1 MKKTIASLFGS
12 INVAAIIAASAPLA
26 LTLPSAPAMAQAS
39 VSMHCVSAVRHSA
52 VPAIPGSGGINPMF
66 GGVYSMLNQATGPV
80 TKLVTAPTV
89 TGPTGLGQVCQNEA
103 KANYIANK
111 GWSDPAQYCAR
122 TPDGK
127 KHKVEILAILTEI
140 GGPFIGHVGGYNL
153 VAGYTVTCAGPINV
167 TPLTVPVV
175 VP

>member
-1 MKKTIASLFGS
+1 MGKNLKVFLNSVNA
-12 INVAAIIAASAPLA
+12 VALIAASATFA
-26 LTLPSAPAMAQAS
+26 VALPSAPAIAQTS
-39 VSMHCVSAVRHSA
+39 VSMHCVSAVRHQA

-80 TKLVTAPTV
+80 TQVVTGTSV
-89 TGPTGLGQVCQNEA
+89 TGPTGLGQLCQNAA

-127 KHKVEILAILTEI
+127 THKVEILAILTEI
-140 GGPFIGHVGGYNL
+140 GGPFIGHQGGYNL

-167 TPLTVPVV
+167 VQLATPVV